1 MEDIVI
7 RPTLILFLILGLPLV
22 HAQTVLPSTP
32 SASPAAAANA
42 SGTVLIVPA
51 SGEVKMANDEAY
63 LTFVV
68 EEQDK
73 DQVAA
78 SSRVNRRM
86 KEGIELIQRLDP
98 QASVATGGYF
108 TYPVYAEDNGR
119 SSKAG
124 QPVAWRVGQS
134 LTVTT
139 KNLGSLPQTVARA
152 QEKLAL
158 QSLHFGLSE
167 AARRKLDHQVMEDAY
182 RRLHQR
188 IESMAGIMGRKASSA
203 HLEQVDLAGGEMVR
217 PYAAN
222 RMEMS
227 VKDSSSSVEA
237 PRFAPGETPVQM
249 NITARVRFY

>member
-1 MEDIVI
+1 MI
-7 RPTLILFLILGLPLV
+7 RPTLMLFLALGLPLV
-22 HAQTVLPSTP
+22 HAQTALPALPSTP
-32 SASPAAAANA
+32 SVAAN
-42 SGTVLIVPA
+42 SGGTVLIVPA

-63 LTFVV
+63 LTLVV

-73 DQVAA
+73 DRAAA
-78 SSRVNRRM
+78 SSRVNRRI

-98 QASVATGGYF
+98 QASLATSGYF
-108 TYPVYAEDNGR
+108 TYPVYVEDNGR
-119 SSKAG
+119 SSKG
-124 QPVAWRVGQS
+124 RQPVAWRVGQS
-134 LTVTT
+134 LTVIT

-167 AARRKLDHQVMEDAY
+167 AARHKLDHQVMEDAY

-188 IESMAGIMGRKASSA
+188 IASMASIMGRKASSA

-222 RMEMS
+222 RMEMAM
-227 VKDSSSSVEA
+227 KDSGAPVET
-237 PRFAPGETPVQM
+237 PQFEPGETPVQM
-249 NITARVRFY
+249 NITARVRFH